1 MISTPAPSSTP
12 VPSTFNTKCVDF
24 TVKEAAHEEEENKE
38 EEEEEEECFGLE
50 SLFVNE
56 NYTLKSFFFS
66 DPSPLPLSSSSF
78 PFEQSLL
85 CSSSNSTRHDLTG
98 QIGI

>member
-1 MISTPAPSSTP
+1 MSSTP
-12 VPSTFNTKCVDF
+12 VQSSTPVASTFTDECVDS
-24 TVKEAAHEEEENKE
+24 TAKNAAHEEENKE
-38 EEEEEEECFGLE
+38 EEEEDCFGLE

-56 NYTLKSFFFS
+56 NYSLKSFFFS

-85 CSSSNSTRHDLTG
+85 CSSSSSTRHDLTG